1 MRTSPEVSRDR
12 LGLTDE
18 QAESVIATA
27 KLEDKYDA
35 LEEIAGKVYDMLTDM
50 RQNMVDKGLLDEETR
65 EDWQDRYEFYVPLK
79 GFAAT
84 EQDGDMVAGNGA
96 KGFSIKGKESFKA
109 KGRITMPENPLLNSF
124 IDGETKIVRAER
136 NVIAQRLLKLLS
148 KFKSDQWSV
157 YPPTQYP
164 FQSPPDDISV
174 RKSRSQMANELR
186 PDDSSV
192 NRYIQVK
199 RDGQDHFI
207 EIRDRELNRQ
217 LQSSSIGIF
226 NSDIESLNRLT
237 TGLRMFQNFRR
248 NMYINYNPTWGAV
261 NPVRDVQTGIGYL
274 LAEQDSRAGR
284 LKGKKIIKN
293 VIYGYPSALR
303 ALWRDTRGKA
313 PTTDKQRELAQYAQ
327 DYKDDGAPT
336 GMAYTKDL
344 DEQARRVKRL
354 INEGSLKKAFK
365 AVGKL
370 VEDYNQVMENV
381 TRFSTYVEA
390 RKAGVERTT
399 AATIAKDLTVNFN
412 RKGELSGT
420 MDTFFLFFNA
430 AIQGNVNT
438 VDPALKS
445 GRRGEKIT
453 AARTVIAGLVMFGFA
468 RTLMNIWMSGEDDDG
483 ESTYLDYNEYT
494 QKTGMLFRMSDEQ
507 GLALPKAYGWG
518 FYDDLGRLGAEL
530 AMNVKEPD
538 AVAVDLLTSMDRHFN
553 PQGIHAVED
562 RDAAESAML
571 KLGFLGLPDVGDF
584 MLEQAANINYF
595 EKTSRYRRTRSLLRP
610 RHHRRLGGERQTD

>member
-1 MRTSPEVSRDR
+1 
-12 LGLTDE
+12 
-18 QAESVIATA
+18 
-27 KLEDKYDA
+27 
-35 LEEIAGKVYDMLTDM
+35 
-50 RQNMVDKGLLDEETR
+50 
-65 EDWQDRYEFYVPLK
+65 
-79 GFAAT
+79 
-84 EQDGDMVAGNGA
+84 MVAGNGA

-354 INEGSLKKAFK
+354 INEGSFKKAFK

-445 GRRGEKIT
+445 GRRREDHRGSYGHC
-453 AARTVIAGLVMFGFA
+453 RTSNVWFRPHAH
-468 RTLMNIWMSGEDDDG
+468 EH
-483 ESTYLDYNEYT
+483 LDV
-494 QKTGMLFRMSDEQ
+494 RRRRRWRVH
-507 GLALPKAYGWG
+507 LP
-518 FYDDLGRLGAEL
+518 
-530 AMNVKEPD
+530 
-538 AVAVDLLTSMDRHFN
+538 
-553 PQGIHAVED
+553 
-562 RDAAESAML
+562 
-571 KLGFLGLPDVGDF
+571 
-584 MLEQAANINYF
+584 
-595 EKTSRYRRTRSLLRP
+595 
-610 RHHRRLGGERQTD
+610 